1 MLRIIKIS
9 LVAVSSLLVMVQFQ
23 NCSKMQM
30 SSIDPTQS
38 KLGAFAVEQG
48 GTEQLNGPV
57 ENQPSEPVANQPSEP
72 VANQPSEPVANQ
84 PSEPVANQP
93 VDFVDCPELLIN
105 GTVEYI
111 PAQTIEE
118 MIASQPEGSRTDYL
132 DGLLN
137 SCKSTKKSDLLSN
150 GSSQSI
156 VSSGAAKCVKI
167 CHTQTGPAKKD
178 KDDNSSDDDSSD
190 DNSSDDNS
198 SDDSSSDDDSSDD
211 SSSAD

>member
-1 MLRIIKIS
+1 M
-9 LVAVSSLLVMVQFQ
+9 SSLLVMVQFQ

-57 ENQPSEPVANQPSEP
+57 E
-72 VANQPSEPVANQ
+72 NQPSEPVANQ

-198 SDDSSSDDDSSDD
+198 SDDNSSDDNSSDDSSSDDDSS
-211 SSSAD
+211 AD

>member
-57 ENQPSEPVANQPSEP
+57 ENQPSEP

-178 KDDNSSDDDSSD
+178 KDDNSSDDNSSDDDSSD

-198 SDDSSSDDDSSDD
+198 SDDSSSDDSSSDD

>member
-48 GTEQLNGPV
+48 GTDQLNGPV
-57 ENQPSEPVANQPSEP
+57 ENQPIEPVANQPIEP
-72 VANQPSEPVANQ
+72 VANQPIE
-84 PSEPVANQP
+84 
-93 VDFVDCPELLIN
+93 FVDCPELLVN
-105 GTVEYI
+105 GSVEYI

-118 MIASQPEGSRTDYL
+118 MIASQPDGSRTDYL
-132 DGLLN
+132 NGLLN
-137 SCKSTKKSDLLSN
+137 SCKSTKKSDPLSN
-150 GSSQSI
+150 GSSQSL

-167 CHTQTGPAKKD
+167 CHTQTEPAKDKD
-178 KDDNSSDDDSSD
+178 DNNSDDNSSDDDSSD
-190 DNSSDDNS
+190 D
-198 SDDSSSDDDSSDD
+198 
-211 SSSAD
+211 